1 MTAAAQGTEDVVS
14 LLVSKR
20 ANIECTNE
28 VLECYLCGSLFT
40 GGLLGWGGGRTCG
53 VQTTVR

>member
-1 MTAAAQGTEDVVS
+1 MTAAVQDKEDLVS
-14 LLVSKR
+14 FLVSKR

-40 GGLLGWGGGRTCG
+40 GSLSGWGGGRTCG
-53 VQTTVR
+53 VQTAVR